1 MQLLMV
7 MGYIRDNI
15 ESKIV
20 FAPDNKNL
28 ILSDLL
34 SNTQKRDIA
43 DHLDFII
50 KDVEKNPANFKIY
63 FPLKEY
69 YFAHCG

>member
-1 MQLLMV
+1 

-34 SNTQKRDIA
+34 SDSQKRGIA

-50 KDVEKNPANFKIY
+50 QDVEKNPVNFRIY

-69 YFAHCG
+69 LFEY